1 MSVVERGTACCRR
14 VVQFG
19 QGEPFERMSMRV
31 VTCDRGRA
39 DALSSAWARITSP
52 LREVWCVALGFLM
65 AEVTVSSK
73 ARKERASMQAGHS
86 YRTARRPESTGREH
100 LRSAS
105 QH

>member
-31 VTCDRGRA
+31 VTCGRGPA
-39 DALSSAWARITSP
+39 DARSAAWARVTSP

-73 ARKERASMQAGHS
+73 ARGERASMQEGHS